1 MLAFHNTILSLPS
14 YFNNYQDTTPCT
26 YSSRQGMR
34 TRDTGWRT
42 RDTGRVSPTP
52 GEVGGWH
59 TQLAHPCR
67 RICFSSTV
75 PVPTRKITPPGTGA
89 TPLLG
94 CPSTQR
100 AAPGSPVFPEWL
112 KKHQTQPLAAPPR
125 APRTTHT
132 LFRGALLSPSTWT
145 RFLPSTRGCRRC
157 AAHHPCMP
165 CCQAP
170 APSLFLQKTPTC
182 EQAASTLR
190 GGSAG

>member
-1 MLAFHNTILSLPS
+1 MCLQGKKSASQCLLSTTQSYLSLVILTTD
-14 YFNNYQDTTPCT
+14 QDTTPCT
-26 YSSRQGMR
+26 YSSRQGTR
-34 TRDTGWRT
+34 TRDTGQRT

-52 GEVGGWH
+52 GQGGGWH
-59 TQLAHPCR
+59 AQLAHPCR

-75 PVPTRKITPPGTGA
+75 PVPTREITPPGTGA
-89 TPLLG
+89 APLPG
-94 CPSTQR
+94 CPLDTQT
-100 AAPGSPVFPEWL
+100 AALGSPISPGWL

-145 RFLPSTRGCRRC
+145 
-157 AAHHPCMP
+157 H
-165 CCQAP
+165 
-170 APSLFLQKTPTC
+170 FLQKAPTC